1 MALLSLLGTM
11 TKGCSVADCDRPH
24 TARGLCKTHYNRL
37 LRGGPIERDEGTP
50 EEFWEFVKKELKL
63 AV

>member
-1 MALLSLLGTM
+1 M
-11 TKGCSVADCDRPH
+11 TNGCSVADCDRPH

-37 LRGGPIERDEGTP
+37 LRGQPIERDEGTP